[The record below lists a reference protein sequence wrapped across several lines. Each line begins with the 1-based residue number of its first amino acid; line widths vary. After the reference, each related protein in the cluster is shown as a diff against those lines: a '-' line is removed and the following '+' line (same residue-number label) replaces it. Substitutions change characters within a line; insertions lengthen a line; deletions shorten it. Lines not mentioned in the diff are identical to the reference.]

1 MNRIKKIVIANRGE
15 IAVRIIK
22 TAHRLGIQTVA
33 VYAEDDDQ
41 SLHVSQADEAILLE
55 GNTLQ
60 ETYLKQ
66 DKIIGIALE
75 KGAQAIHP
83 GYGFLSENASFAEKA
98 EKSGLIFIGAT
109 ADQIRLMGEKK
120 QANQFVKK
128 LGIPIIPS
136 VSGSEEEISKALKDL
151 EFPVL
156 VKASGGG
163 GGKGMKVVYEPEKLP
178 AVMKRAGAVALKY
191 FGNSELLVEKFLP
204 KARHIE
210 VQLFGDGKGNAV
222 HFFER
227 ECSIQRHYQKLIEE
241 APAVSISEETKKNLY
256 EAALKIAQAIHYRGA
271 GTIEFLV
278 DEKEN
283 FYFLEM
289 NTRLQVEHPVTEF
302 ITDEDL
308 VEWQIRIAEE
318 NLLTFSQNEIQKNG
332 HAIELRICAEDPA
345 NGFSPTPGIVTEIH
359 TPDSG
364 RWDSY
369 LTENTLIPPAYDS
382 LAGKLIVSEKT
393 REATISAMHNA
404 LSRLFISGVKTN
416 QLLFQQIL
424 EHEDFTTNTIHTR
437 WLENKM
443 DEILPENEKE
453 FNEEMIPE
461 LITGYLLH
469 HFYRPQANYSP
480 WNQTAIRRI
489 HDTFEIQI
497 ADKKYS
503 GNVLKRKNFL
513 QINLAGKQFIV
524 TNQKFNGSK
533 ISFSM
538 NNKDI
543 IIFISKK
550 EDHTLAQLNSKQ
562 YQLRSNRI
570 LSEVQIKKARKEE
583 TELRT
588 EKVVAGLFGKVIDIL
603 VKPGDL
609 LQKGQDLVIIESMKS
624 EITIKSPVAALV
636 KSIGVSK
643 GETVKDEKTLVEFE
657 Y

>member
-22 TAHRLGIQTVA
+22 TAHKLGIQTIA
-33 VYAEDDDQ
+33 VYAEDDLL
-41 SLHVSQADEAILLE
+41 SLHVSQADEAVLLE
-55 GNTLQ
+55 GNSLQ
-60 ETYLKQ
+60 KTYLNQ
-66 DKIIGIALE
+66 DKIIETALE

-83 GYGFLSENASFAEKA
+83 GYGFLSENASFAEKV
-98 EKSGLIFIGAT
+98 EKAGLIFIGAT
-109 ADQIRLMGEKK
+109 AEQIRLMGEKK

-136 VSGSEEEISKALKDL
+136 VSGSEEEISKALKNL
-151 EFPVL
+151 KFPVL

-178 AVMKRAGAVALKY
+178 AVMKRARAAALNY

-256 EAALKIAQAIHYRGA
+256 EAALKIAHAINYRGA
-271 GTIEFLV
+271 GTIEFLI

-302 ITDEDL
+302 ITGEDL
-308 VEWQIRIAEE
+308 VEWQLKIAEG
-318 NLLTFSQNEIQKNG
+318 NLLTFSQNKIQKNG

-345 NGFSPTPGIVTEIH
+345 AGFSPTPGIVQEIH
-359 TPDSG
+359 TPDSA

-369 LTENTLIPPAYDS
+369 LAENTLIPPAYDS

-393 REATISAMHNA
+393 REASISAMHNA
-404 LSRLFISGVKTN
+404 LSGLFISGVKTN

-424 EHEDFTTNTIHTR
+424 EQEDFKTNQVHTR
-437 WLENKM
+437 WLESKM
-443 DEILPENEKE
+443 QEILPENEK
-453 FNEEMIPE
+453 NNNKKLVPE
-461 LITGYLLH
+461 LIAGYLLH
-469 HFYRPQANYSP
+469 HFYRPQTNNSP
-480 WNQTAIRRI
+480 WNQTVIRRI

-497 ADKKYS
+497 AGEKYKGS
-503 GNVLKRKNFL
+503 VLKRKNFL
-513 QINLAGKQFIV
+513 QINLTNKPFIV
-524 TNQKFNGSK
+524 ANQKFNESK
-533 ISFSM
+533 ISFSL

-543 IIFISKK
+543 IIFISQK
-550 EDHTLAQLNSKQ
+550 ENCTLVQLNSNQ
-562 YQLRSNRI
+562 YQLRSNRV
-570 LSEVQIKKARKEE
+570 LNEVQIKKTHKEE

-588 EKVVAGLFGKVIDIL
+588 EKVIAGLFGKVIDIL

>member
-22 TAHRLGIQTVA
+22 TAKKLGIQTVA
-33 VYAEDDDQ
+33 VYAEDDNG
-41 SLHVSQADEAILLE
+41 SLHVSQADEAVLLD
-55 GNTLQ
+55 GNLLR
-60 ETYLKQ
+60 ETYLDQ
-66 DKIIGIALE
+66 EKIIKTALE

-83 GYGFLSENASFAEKA
+83 GYGFLSENASFAEKV
-98 EKSGLIFIGAT
+98 EKAGLIFIGAT
-109 ADQIRLMGEKK
+109 SEQIRLMGEKK
-120 QANQFVKK
+120 QANQFVEK

-136 VSGSEEEISKALKDL
+136 VSGSEREILKVLNDL
-151 EFPVL
+151 EFPIL

-163 GGKGMKVVYEPEKLP
+163 GGKGMKVVHEPLKLP
-178 AVMKRAGAVALKY
+178 AVMKRAGAAALNY
-191 FGNSELLVEKFLP
+191 FGNSELLVEKYLP
-204 KARHIE
+204 TVRHIE
-210 VQLFGDGKGNAV
+210 VQLVGDGKGHAV

-241 APAVSISEETKKNLY
+241 APAVSISPATKKKLY
-256 EAALKIAQAIHYRGA
+256 KAALKIAQSINYRGA

-278 DEKEN
+278 DERED
-283 FYFLEM
+283 FFFLEM

-302 ITDEDL
+302 ITGEDL
-308 VEWQIRIAEE
+308 VEWQIRIAGGETI
-318 NLLTFSQNEIQKNG
+318 NLSQNEIKKSG

-345 NGFSPTPGIVTEIH
+345 AGFSPTPGIVEEIH
-359 TPDSG
+359 TPGSA

-369 LTENTLIPPAYDS
+369 LTEETLVPAAYDS

-393 REATISAMHNA
+393 RETSISAMQDA
-404 LSRLFISGVKTN
+404 LSQLYISGVKTN

-424 EHEDFTTNTIHTR
+424 EHQDFNTNNVHTR

-443 DEILPENEKE
+443 AEILPENMNENVEKL
-453 FNEEMIPE
+453 IPV
-461 LITGYLLH
+461 LIAGYLLH
-469 HFYRPQANYSP
+469 HFYRPQTNISP
-480 WNQTAIRRI
+480 WNQTIIRRI
-489 HDTFEIQI
+489 HDTFEIHI
-497 ADKKYS
+497 AGKKYR
-503 GNVLKRKNFL
+503 GNVLKRNQFL
-513 QINLAGKQFIV
+513 RINLAGKHFIV
-524 TNQKFNGSK
+524 TNHNFDGSK
-533 ISFSM
+533 ISFSL

-543 IIFISKK
+543 IIFISQKRNYA
-550 EDHTLAQLNSKQ
+550 LAQLNSNQ

-570 LSEVQIKKARKEE
+570 LNEVQIKKARKEE

-609 LQKGQDLVIIESMKS
+609 LKKGQDLVIIESMKS

-643 GETVKDEKTLVEFE
+643 GETIKDEKTLVEFE